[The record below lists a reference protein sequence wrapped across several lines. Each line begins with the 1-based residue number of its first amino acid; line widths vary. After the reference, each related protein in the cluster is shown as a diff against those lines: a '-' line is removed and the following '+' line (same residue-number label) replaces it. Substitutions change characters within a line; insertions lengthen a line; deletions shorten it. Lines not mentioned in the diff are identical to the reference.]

1 MAERAPRAVV
11 ATAVAA
17 ALVTVLALG
26 AVALV
31 RFEREKASENAAN
44 TPPPTSET
52 DAAAACGSSP
62 CGVLT
67 SLPVGGSTV
76 ELLADAAGKN
86 GRLRILG
93 PGSDAVIETALAS
106 MGVRLTQR
114 SLACT
119 QGPTSACL
127 VRGGHQGGVV
137 GEVFVARDD
146 NWEPAE
152 RPYFSSAGYLDLLQV
167 GGDGSPE
174 VGVAEHPGCAGSAV
188 ECAGAAI
195 AVQVFAL
202 NGTSAGCTPAYGAL
216 TQLPGWPD
224 VELAEADLHECP

>member
-1 MAERAPRAVV
+1 MAERAPRPVV
-11 ATAVAA
+11 ATAVVA

-31 RFEREKASENAAN
+31 RFEREKASENAAT
-44 TPPPTSET
+44 TPPSASET
-52 DAAAACGSSP
+52 DAAAACGSAP

-67 SLPVGGSTV
+67 SLPIGGSTV
-76 ELLADAAGKN
+76 ELLADAEGRN

-93 PGSDAVIETALAS
+93 PGSDSVLETALAS

-114 SLACT
+114 SLACSE
-119 QGPTSACL
+119 GPTSACL

-137 GEVFVARDD
+137 GEVFVSREGKWD
-146 NWEPAE
+146 PVE

-167 GGDGSPE
+167 SGDGSPE
-174 VGVAEHPGCAGSAV
+174 VGVAEHPDCAGSAGD
-188 ECAGAAI
+188 CAGAAM
-195 AVQVFAL
+195 AVRVFGL
-202 NGTSAGCTPAYGAL
+202 DGTSSGCSPPYGAL

-224 VELAEADLHECP
+224 VELDEADLRDCP